1 MNSVAIVAFGTAA
14 AWLVSWVFELR
25 AASHISAHARA
36 QLGLR
41 PDLVNHTR
49 PRPTLS
55 RSSQRK
61 LLIGFAISIVAML
74 MIGPVGVFLGAAPG
88 LIARSL
94 NKRSARKRQRVLN
107 DALAPA
113 LQRIVDQ
120 LHVGRTISAAIEASV
135 EHASDPLDGIF
146 RRVISDNNVGI
157 PIDVSLTTIAAE
169 ERNRHLDIIASA
181 LALHAQ
187 HGGSLTDILVAVLE
201 SIEEEDRLRRDLLTL
216 TADARL
222 SANVL
227 LAMPIGALVITSLL
241 SPGYATPLIESSA
254 GRFMSVSGAV
264 LGMLGVLWLRHLAQ
278 PETA

>member
-1 MNSVAIVAFGTAA
+1 
-14 AWLVSWVFELR
+14 
-25 AASHISAHARA
+25 
-36 QLGLR
+36 
-41 PDLVNHTR
+41 
-49 PRPTLS
+49 
-55 RSSQRK
+55 
-61 LLIGFAISIVAML
+61 
-74 MIGPVGVFLGAAPG
+74 MIGPVGVFLGVIPA
-88 LIARSL
+88 LVARSL
-94 NKRSARKRQRVLN
+94 NKRTARKRQRALN

-254 GRFMSVSGAV
+254 GRFMSASGAV
-264 LGMLGVLWLRHLAQ
+264 LGTLGVLWLRHLAQ

>member
-1 MNSVAIVAFGTAA
+1 
-14 AWLVSWVFELR
+14 
-25 AASHISAHARA
+25 
-36 QLGLR
+36 
-41 PDLVNHTR
+41 
-49 PRPTLS
+49 
-55 RSSQRK
+55 
-61 LLIGFAISIVAML
+61 

-94 NKRSARKRQRVLN
+94 NKRSARKRQRALN

-241 SPGYATPLIESSA
+241 SPGYATPLIASSA

>member
-41 PDLVNHTR
+41 PDLVNNTR

-55 RSSQRK
+55 RSSQCK
-61 LLIGFAISIVAML
+61 LLIGFAISIVATL
-74 MIGPVGVFLGAAPG
+74 MIGPVGIFLGVIPA
-88 LIARSL
+88 LVARSL
-94 NKRSARKRQRVLN
+94 NKRSARKRQRALN

-120 LHVGRTISAAIEASV
+120 LHVGRTMSAAIEASI
-135 EHASDPLDGIF
+135 EHASDSLDGVF

-169 ERNRHLDIIASA
+169 ERNQHLDIVASA

-187 HGGSLTDILVAVLE
+187 NGGSLTDILVAVLE

>member
-1 MNSVAIVAFGTAA
+1 MNSVAIVTFGIAA
-14 AWLVSWVFELR
+14 AWLVSWFFELR
-25 AASHISAHARA
+25 SASHISAHARA

-61 LLIGFAISIVAML
+61 LLIGFAISIVATL
-74 MIGPVGVFLGAAPG
+74 MIGPVGVFLGVIPA
-88 LIARSL
+88 LVARSL
-94 NKRSARKRQRVLN
+94 NKRTARKRQRALN

-120 LHVGRTISAAIEASV
+120 LHVGRTVSAAIEASV